1 MTRVRAFHI
10 SLAALVLFGLMLL
23 SLAVLAQQPPVSQ
36 PSAASAQPQA
46 QGLPPAAPAPRLPDD
61 VDPSEIPS
69 LLFTFWEHESLVDAR
84 NSIGVV
90 RAPTQQEKDDDTPL
104 SEPKQKPP
112 PEKRYIT
119 LGGIVFAGDKEW
131 TIWLNG
137 QRVEPKA
144 VPPEIIDLKVY
155 KDYVDIKWFDD
166 YTNQIYPIRL
176 RPHQRFNIDTRIF
189 LPG

>member
-1 MTRVRAFHI
+1 MILTRDIAVKFA
-10 SLAALVLFGLMLL
+10 AALVLF
-23 SLAVLAQQPPVSQ
+23 AA
-36 PSAASAQPQA
+36 ATASAQQLPVNPGASAPA
-46 QGLPPAAPAPRLPDD
+46 QTQEIPPTAPAPRLPDE
-61 VDPSEIPS
+61 VDPSEVPS
-69 LLFTFWEHESLVDAR
+69 LLFTFWEHESLMDAR

-90 RAPTQQEKDDDTPL
+90 RAPTQAEIDDDRPL

-112 PEKRYIT
+112 PEMRYIT
-119 LGGIVFAGDKEW
+119 LGGIVFAGDKDW

-144 VPPEIIDLKVY
+144 VPPEVIDLKVY